1 MTFLHSKF
9 RQQCH
14 SVQDYLTQ
22 EGKNTN
28 ISCSVPL
35 LYPPRQLP
43 FGKGQG
49 CLHNSSNLLPRQKHL
64 LGNRLQ
70 DLGQENKTQSPTC
83 KSHGPAAISCSSLSA
98 TTAESR
104 PKLSRPAE
112 MPCKCS
118 VGLPTFCF
126 LFAVHLRSC

>member
-1 MTFLHSKF
+1 MSFLYSKF

-49 CLHNSSNLLPRQKHL
+49 AYITAQICCQGRNTYLETGFKILAKKTKLRARHVSHMAQLLYPARRCQQPLQTADQSSPGRQRCLASVLWDYPHSVFYLL
-64 LGNRLQ
+64 
-70 DLGQENKTQSPTC
+70 S
-83 KSHGPAAISCSSLSA
+83 I
-98 TTAESR
+98 
-104 PKLSRPAE
+104 
-112 MPCKCS
+112 
-118 VGLPTFCF
+118 
-126 LFAVHLRSC
+126 